1 MLVQTK
7 PTFNYPNNKQSKQL
21 ITEIPSFS
29 TNDIKGNKMTHKMEA
44 LGRPSYM
51 DTVSHTH
58 IYIYIYI
65 MLGVYKFFRFG
76 PHFPTNT
83 IYQSLDL
90 WGPPLTYVGSTSIHK
105 FNG

>member
-44 LGRPSYM
+44 LGRPRYM
-51 DTVSHTH
+51 DIVSH
-58 IYIYIYI
+58 IYI
-65 MLGVYKFFRFG
+65 MLGVYKFYIFG
-76 PHFPTNT
+76 PHFSINT
-83 IYQSLDL
+83 IYQPLDL
-90 WGPPLTYVGSTSIHK
+90 WSPLLTYVGST
-105 FNG
+105 